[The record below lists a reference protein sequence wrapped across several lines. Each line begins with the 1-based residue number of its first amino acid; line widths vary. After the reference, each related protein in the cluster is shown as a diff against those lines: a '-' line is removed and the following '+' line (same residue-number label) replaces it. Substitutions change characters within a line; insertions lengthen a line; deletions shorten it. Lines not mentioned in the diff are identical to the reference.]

1 MSKTRRNMIS
11 AALLA
16 SGAGAVAL
24 AQAGGASADPAESD
38 AVVVA
43 AASTVSTSQRVV
55 DIAREQLRTQNP
67 GTFYSEGQYQAWCA
81 NFVSWVLKQA
91 GEPLSNTPTGS
102 WRVPGVYAL
111 KDTFSRQGELE
122 SPGYKPRPGDVV
134 LYGGSG
140 HTNIVVDVQGDT
152 ITTVGG
158 NESNRVSTQTMSRFN
173 RSIIGFG
180 RVNSAVVEDP
190 VVTEPEPVAAPDP
203 NIVPRGFPGAD
214 PALVPDPQAPDVVP
228 AVFDTAPPL
237 PEPTAI
243 PPAPEMLPPVELPPL
258 PAVDIQPVVFDVES
272 AEMPSLPP
280 VVDVQ
285 PVVFAPP
292 APEVLPPIVN
302 PNEGVVVSAAE
313 AFVPGDVI
321 QMSDV
326 VEGVPHSPEVGSL
339 PGPA

>member
-24 AQAGGASADPAESD
+24 AQAGVASADPAPD
-38 AVVVA
+38 TVVVTA
-43 AASTVSTSQRVV
+43 ASTSQRVV

-173 RSIIGFG
+173 RNIIGFG
-180 RVNSAVVEDP
+180 RVSGTVVEEP
-190 VVTEPEPVAAPDP
+190 VVEPAPVAAPDP
-203 NIVPRGFPGAD
+203 NIVPLGLPGAD
-214 PALVPDPQAPDVVP
+214 PALVPAPQAPDVVP
-228 AVFDTAPPL
+228 AVFDAALTL
-237 PEPTAI
+237 PEPTAL
-243 PPAPEMLPPVELPPL
+243 PPAPEMLPPVELPPP
-258 PAVDIQPVVFDVES
+258 PAVDIQPAVFDAAP
-272 AEMPSLPP
+272 AEMPPP
-280 VVDVQ
+280 VMDVP

-292 APEVLPPIVN
+292 APEELPPLSN
-302 PNEGVVVSAAE
+302 PNDAVVVSAAE
-313 AFVPGDVI
+313 VTVPGDVI
-321 QMSDV
+321 QMADV
-326 VEGVPHSPEVGSL
+326 AEGVPHLPAAGTL